1 MADRKIRLLYVDDE
15 IAYQNI
21 FRREMG
27 EDKRFHIDT
36 VSDGFSAIEKLEKQP
51 VDIVLTDLSMPGM
64 DGIELLKKIQQHW
77 PEIFVLILTG
87 VNSAE
92 EAVRAMKAG
101 AYDYILKPFDFTT
114 LQMQLEKLIQ
124 HLSLLDKE
132 TDAEKVPRFEQLIG
146 RTPSMYELFEGIR
159 RTAATNAT
167 VLIRGES
174 GTGKEL
180 VAAAVHARSSRQN
193 RIFVPVNCASLTES
207 LINSALFGHEKGAF
221 SGADKRKIGFFE
233 HADGGT
239 IFLDEIGDIP
249 ITTQIALLRVLELG
263 TFQRVGGTETIRVDT
278 RIICATNK
286 DLEAE
291 MRAKTFREDLY
302 YRLNVVTLNVPPLR
316 ERASDIPPLA
326 TYFLSKFSRLHN
338 KNITA
343 ISSNAQHLLNLYH
356 WPGNVRELANAIER
370 AVIFCTGGLLEV
382 EHLPEELRPKQPA
395 SQDTATTAMA
405 SNTSSLPEI
414 EEAVIR
420 KVLTSKNWN
429 ISHAAEALGIARG
442 TLYGK
447 IRTYDI
453 KKSVNAAEQEK

>member
-15 IAYQNI
+15 VAYQNI

-27 EDKRFHIDT
+27 EDKRFCIEIAE
-36 VSDGFSAIEKLEKQP
+36 DGYSALEKLEKKP

-64 DGIELLKKIQQHW
+64 DGIELLKKVQQRW
-77 PEIFVLILTG
+77 PDIFVLILTG

-101 AYDYILKPFDFTT
+101 AYDYILKPFNFTT
-114 LQMQLEKLIQ
+114 LQMQLEKLLQ
-124 HLSLLDKE
+124 HLNLLKKDSDSDHVSK
-132 TDAEKVPRFEQLIG
+132 FEQLIG
-146 RTPSMYELFEGIR
+146 RTPTMYELFEGIR

-180 VAAAVHARSSRQN
+180 VAAAIHARSRRQDK
-193 RIFVPVNCASLTES
+193 IFVPVNCASLTEG

-249 ITTQIALLRVLELG
+249 MTTQIALLRVLELG
-263 TFQRVGGTETIRVDT
+263 SFQRVGGTETIHVDT

-286 DLEAE
+286 DLDAAI
-291 MRAKTFREDLY
+291 RAKTFREDLY
-302 YRLNVVTLNVPPLR
+302 YRLNVVTLNTPSLR
-316 ERASDIPPLA
+316 ERAGDIPLLT
-326 TYFLSKFSRLHN
+326 TYFLNKFTKQNN
-338 KNITA
+338 KNISN
-343 ISSNAQHLLNLYH
+343 ISLGAQQLLNGYH
-356 WPGNVRELANAIER
+356 WPGNVRELANALER
-370 AVIFCTGGLLEV
+370 AVIFCTGDVLEI
-382 EHLPEELRPKQPA
+382 EHLPEELRQAKSTPQPVA
-395 SQDTATTAMA
+395 ITDIAPG
-405 SNTSSLPEI
+405 TSSLPEI
-414 EEAVIR
+414 EAAVIR
-420 KVLTSKNWN
+420 QVLVTKNWN
-429 ISHAAEALGIARG
+429 ISHAAAALGIARG

-447 IRTYDI
+447 IKSYNI
-453 KKSVNAAEQEK
+453 KKEEQDP

>member
-1 MADRKIRLLYVDDE
+1 VADRKIRLLYVDDE

-27 EDKRFHIDT
+27 EDQRFMIEIAG
-36 VSDGFSAIEKLEKQP
+36 DGPSALEKLEKNP
-51 VDIVLTDLSMPGM
+51 ADIVLTDLSMPGM
-64 DGIELLKKIQQHW
+64 DGIELLEKIQRRW
-77 PEIFVLILTG
+77 PDIFVLILTG
-87 VNSAE
+87 VNSAQ

-114 LQMQLEKLIQ
+114 LQMQLEKLLQ

-132 TDAEKVPRFEQLIG
+132 TDAEQVPRFEQLIG

-180 VAAAVHARSSRQN
+180 VAAAVHARSSRRN
-193 RIFVPVNCASLTES
+193 RVFVPVNCASLTES

-291 MRAKTFREDLY
+291 MRAKAFREDLF
-302 YRLNVVTLNVPPLR
+302 YRLNVVTLNAPPLR
-316 ERASDIPPLA
+316 ERASDIPLLT
-326 TYFLSKFSRLHN
+326 TYFLHKFSKQNN
-338 KNITA
+338 KSISA
-343 ISSNAQHLLNLYH
+343 INSNAQQLLNHYP

-370 AVIFCTGGLLEV
+370 AVIFCSGDLLET
-382 EHLPEELRPKQPA
+382 EHFPQELRPEQPA
-395 SQDTATTAMA
+395 TQHIATTDII
-405 SNTSSLPEI
+405 SDTNSLPEI
-414 EEAVIR
+414 EAAVIR

-447 IRTYDI
+447 IKTYRI
-453 KKSVNAAEQEK
+453 EKD

>member
-132 TDAEKVPRFEQLIG
+132 TDAENVPRFEQLIG

>member
-1 MADRKIRLLYVDDE
+1 MTDRKIRLLYVDDE

-27 EDKRFHIDT
+27 EDQRFKIEIT
-36 VSDGFSAIEKLEKQP
+36 GDGPSALKMLEKNP
-51 VDIVLTDLSMPGM
+51 ADIVLTDLSMPGM
-64 DGIELLKKIQQHW
+64 DGIELLKKIQQRW
-77 PEIFVLILTG
+77 PDIFVLILTG
-87 VNSAE
+87 VNSAK

-114 LQMQLEKLIQ
+114 LQMQLEKLLQ
-124 HLSLLDKE
+124 HLSLLDK
-132 TDAEKVPRFEQLIG
+132 DADTEHMPRFEQLIG

-180 VAAAVHARSSRQN
+180 VAAAVHARSSRRN
-193 RIFVPVNCASLTES
+193 RVFVPVNCASLTES

-291 MRAKTFREDLY
+291 MRAKAFREDLY

-316 ERASDIPPLA
+316 ERTSDIPLLT
-326 TYFLSKFSRLHN
+326 TYFFHKFSKQNN
-338 KNITA
+338 KNICA
-343 ISSNAQHLLNLYH
+343 ISSKAQQLLKLYH

-370 AVIFCTGGLLEV
+370 AVIFCSGDLLEA
-382 EHLPEELRPKQPA
+382 EHLPHELRMQQPA
-395 SQDTATTAMA
+395 IQDATTTDIV
-405 SNTSSLPEI
+405 SDTNSLPEI
-414 EEAVIR
+414 EAAVIR
-420 KVLTSKNWN
+420 KVLTSKSWN

-447 IRTYDI
+447 IKTYRI
-453 KKSVNAAEQEK
+453 EKD